1 MTKNHLFLFIFLAL
15 ALFLGA
21 AAVSFLPP
29 KTHQA
34 AEAQPFLSPADLTTS
49 SHIPVWGIEDHSQDV
64 ISLSF
69 AIIGAGASNDDPDR
83 QGTAQLF
90 ASLLDEGAGTHDS
103 ASFQSLL
110 ADHSISL
117 SFQAGRDSLI
127 GTMRTLTRHQDLAF
141 DLLKDA
147 IQSPRL
153 DMEAIDRM
161 RTALQ
166 TRIKENKVDPDW
178 QAARLL
184 NDRLFDGSPYA
195 MNSGGTLK
203 SLGIITRDD
212 LLLFKKKTFFRNQVR
227 IAVVGDFDPAFI
239 QKHIDG
245 IFGVFPDKEVPVSSE
260 PPTPLSHLG
269 ETYLYERDIP
279 QTILMMA
286 GPAPQIG
293 DADEARFMVMNQIYG
308 AGGFGSRL
316 MDVIRE
322 QKGLTY
328 GIYTGHT
335 QMRSAAYL
343 SVYASTQN
351 ERLPDMIKLFKSE
364 TEKIKVNGITQQ
376 ELDDAK
382 GYLLGSMASD
392 LTSTA
397 KISNLLL
404 SQMVQGR
411 KINALDRLRRDI
423 DSISVS
429 DVQATAQKWLD
440 PDHFLTIMVGNPT
453 KSDTMKIVKTLP
465 HVEE

>member
-1 MTKNHLFLFIFLAL
+1 MTKNHLFLFVFL
-15 ALFLGA
+15 LFSLLSGGITLYSLS
-21 AAVSFLPP
+21 VQSP
-29 KTHQA
+29 KTA
-34 AEAQPFLSPADLTTS
+34 DRPFLSPIDLTTP
-49 SHIPVWGIEDHSQDV
+49 SHIPVWGVHDHAQEI

-69 AIIGAGASNDDPDR
+69 AIIGAGASTDDPDR

-90 ASLLDEGAGTHDS
+90 ASLLDEGAGPRDS
-103 ASFQSLL
+103 ASFQALL

-153 DMEAIDRM
+153 DMDAIDRM

-166 TRIKENKVDPDW
+166 IRIKENKVDPDW
-178 QAARLL
+178 QAARLF

-195 MNSGGTLK
+195 MNGGGTLK
-203 SLGIITRDD
+203 SLGVITRDD
-212 LLLFKKKTFFRNQVR
+212 LLLFKKKTFFKNQIR
-227 IAVVGDFDPAFI
+227 IAVVGDFDSAFV
-239 QKHIDG
+239 QKKIDG
-245 IFGVFPDKEVPVSSE
+245 IFGVLPNKDASVS
-260 PPTPLSHLG
+260 PQTPTPLSHLG

-335 QMRSAAYL
+335 QMRQASYL

-351 ERLPDMIKLFKSE
+351 EQLPAMIKLFKSE
-364 TEKIKVNGITQQ
+364 TEKIKTTSITQK

-404 SQMVQGR
+404 AQMIEGR
-411 KINALDRLRRDI
+411 DINALDRLRQDI
-423 DSISVS
+423 DAVSIS
-429 DVQATAQKWLD
+429 DVQAAAQKWLE
-440 PDHFLTIMVGNPT
+440 PDHFLTILVGNPM